1 MLNFLT
7 GIKEKLILVM
17 GTIIAALLAYTRIQ
31 STRMRKQT
39 EGYEKERQDRMKEL
53 YEKKAKATKAM
64 VDGLQNES
72 KDRTRG
78 HFDRTDT

>member
-31 STRMRKQT
+31 STRMKKQT
-39 EGYEKERQDRMKEL
+39 DGYEKERQDRMKEL
-53 YEKKAKATKAM
+53 YETNYMKRIYRKCNYRK
-64 VDGLQNES
+64 
-72 KDRTRG
+72 
-78 HFDRTDT
+78 